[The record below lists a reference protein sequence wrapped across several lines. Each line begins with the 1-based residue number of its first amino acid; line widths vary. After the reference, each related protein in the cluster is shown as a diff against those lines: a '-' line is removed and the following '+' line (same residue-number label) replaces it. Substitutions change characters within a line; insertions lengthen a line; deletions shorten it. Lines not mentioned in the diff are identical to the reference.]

1 MKNYETKGALG
12 KTKVDKLV
20 ARGYRFD
27 EMANGFILAPINGFS
42 VNLLKVIGGKY
53 FLSFSLP
60 NGFVVEPARLEIYTD
75 ENTFRLL
82 EEEVR
87 YLRTNKIFS

>member
-1 MKNYETKGALG
+1 MKNYETKGELG

-27 EMANGFILAPINGFS
+27 GMANGFILAPVKGYS

-60 NGFVVEPARLEIYTD
+60 NGFVVEPAKIEIWADTD
-75 ENTFRLL
+75 TMKLL